1 MAQKSLYDSAHLI
14 VSAVRVLEYKNSA
27 PPALADVAELLG
39 TSVEETNR
47 LCRKFADLEILEMLD
62 SAGTVR
68 LFVKDHKKIEEIPD
82 ESEESRLEAEL
93 KKFKEARQSQGVD
106 LDSVKSEQS
115 EKKKKLHEELE
126 QKLKQSFKK

>member
-1 MAQKSLYDSAHLI
+1 MAQKSLYESAHLI

-27 PPALADVAELLG
+27 PPALPDIAALLE

-47 LCRKFADLEILEMLD
+47 LCRKLADLEILEMLD

-68 LFVKDHKKIEEIPD
+68 LFIKDHRKIEEIPD
-82 ESEESRLEAEL
+82 QSEESRLEAEL
-93 KKFKEARQSQGVD
+93 KKFKEARQSQGLD
-106 LDSVKSEQS
+106 LDSVKAEQS